1 MYIYSHDKIS
11 SNVLFRVTLPIADE
25 SDSGVKMTLEEFLQL
40 VPLEL
45 GEYILPATRVLLLR
59 TVSKKIKDVVGRM
72 QCRVDVEPGANV
84 RWVYADKSAS
94 YIQRRA
100 AVNLF
105 LGRSLQMCVMDF
117 PIRSFKIHGMCIDK
131 TGSLNAMLRHSQR
144 LEVLDMYNNH
154 IPDNAICEVFASI
167 PASVRV
173 LRLTRQWINRSAVTP
188 LCATLARLEQLT
200 ELDFSENYL
209 NSQGMQGLMASI
221 TSTQLSRISLR
232 FNHLRSRF
240 WDEYPRLGLDR
251 FVLKELDLSHNL
263 LQPVFGDN
271 MYTCIQDSASI
282 LTKLDVSFNDLRLGG
297 VSYLSTALRH
307 CYALR
312 HLSIAGNLCGDA
324 AIALLLM
331 VIRPYAPGAQCIA
344 LESFDVGHN
353 SLTCASAR
361 LFHRSLYGCEE
372 LHKSL
377 SSVSF
382 SNNDLNDTGAMLV
395 IEALLPCDMKRL
407 ALAHCLMGETSGLCL
422 AGTMLHWP
430 MLADLDVDGNYLC
443 NTSLILIARAL
454 SENESENKR
463 MLFIRNSIM
472 HASTEEIE
480 EILAT
485 PKGRKG
491 VTSHTTP
498 ASARA

>member
-1 MYIYSHDKIS
+1 M
-11 SNVLFRVTLPIADE
+11 N
-25 SDSGVKMTLEEFLQL
+25 LEEFLQL
-40 VPLEL
+40 IPQEL
-45 GEYILPATRVLLLR
+45 GEYVLPATRVLLLR
-59 TVSKKIKDVVGRM
+59 RVSKKMKEAVKRM
-72 QCRVDVEPGANV
+72 QCRVDVEPGASV
-84 RWVYADKSAS
+84 RWKYADQDAS
-94 YIQRRA
+94 YTQRRA

-105 LGRSLQMCVMDF
+105 IGRSLQMCVLDF
-117 PIRSFKIHGMCIDK
+117 PIRSFKVHGMCIDQ
-131 TGSLNAMLRHSQR
+131 TGSLSAMLRHSQR

-154 IPDNAICEVFASI
+154 IPDNVICEVFTAI

-188 LCATLARLEQLT
+188 LCETLARLGQLT
-200 ELDFSENYL
+200 ELDLSENYL
-209 NSQGMQGLMASI
+209 NSQGMQAIMGSI
-221 TSTQLSRISLR
+221 TSTELRHVSLR

-240 WDEYPRLGLDR
+240 WDEHPQLGFDR

-263 LQPVFGDN
+263 LQAVFGDSI
-271 MYTCIQDSASI
+271 YACIHDSAGV

-297 VSYLSTALRH
+297 VSYLSTSLRN

-331 VIRPYAPGAQCIA
+331 VIRPYTPGAQCIA

-382 SNNDLNDTGAMLV
+382 SNNDLNDTGTMLV
-395 IEALLPCDMKRL
+395 IEALLPCNMKRL
-407 ALAHCLMGETSGLCL
+407 ALAQCLMGEPAGLCL

-430 MLADLDVDGNYLC
+430 MLSDLDVDGNNLC
-443 NTSLILIARAL
+443 ITSLILMARAL
-454 SENESENKR
+454 SENESENKN
-463 MLFIRNSIM
+463 MMFIRNSIM
-472 HASTEEIE
+472 HATTEQID
-480 EILAT
+480 EILST
-485 PKGRKG
+485 PKVRKS
-491 VTSHTTP
+491 VTSHKRL